1 MVPTENGLI
10 SVERSHRLE
19 VASTLAKA
27 FQSDPLY
34 SYVIPDERKRAKALL
49 WLMQKVVDYS
59 ILYGKG
65 LTTDLKEGG
74 IFWLPPDQTKLTL
87 LRIFRTG
94 LHGIVFRFGIISYSR
109 FSDNMSYTDEIHER
123 FATDPHWYLWAI
135 GVSPSFQ
142 GKGIGSKLMQPVLNI
157 ADNNHLP
164 CYLETH
170 NEHNI
175 RFYENHGFKVVNE
188 GRIPK
193 HNLRVWAM
201 LRKSRH

>member
-1 MVPTENGLI
+1 MVPTGNGLI

-19 VASTLAKA
+19 VASSLAKA

-34 SYVIPDERKRAKALL
+34 SYVIPDERKREKALL

-59 ILYGKG
+59 VLYGKG
-65 LTTDLKEGG
+65 LTTHLKEGG
-74 IFWLPPDQTKLTL
+74 IFWLPPGQTKLTL

-94 LHGIVFRFGIISYSR
+94 LYAIVFKFGIISYR
-109 FSDNMSYTDEIHER
+109 KFDDNMSYTDEIHER

-135 GVSPSFQ
+135 GVNPSFQ
-142 GKGIGSKLMQPVLNI
+142 GKGIGSKLMQPVLNV
-157 ADNNHLP
+157 ANHNHLS

-201 LRKSRH
+201 LRKS